1 MVGVR
6 RPTISLTTAMV
17 CPFAVRNILL
27 VVVSPS
33 TAPVREAGLPN
44 LMPGKPDRLHGNY
57 EWYEGRGL
65 MTPRSF
71 SEVP

>member
-1 MVGVR
+1 
-6 RPTISLTTAMV
+6 MV
-17 CPFAVRNILL
+17 CPFAVRNIVI

-33 TAPVREAGLPN
+33 TAPVHEAGLPN

-57 EWYEGRGL
+57 VCYEGRGL
-65 MTPRSF
+65 MTPRCF